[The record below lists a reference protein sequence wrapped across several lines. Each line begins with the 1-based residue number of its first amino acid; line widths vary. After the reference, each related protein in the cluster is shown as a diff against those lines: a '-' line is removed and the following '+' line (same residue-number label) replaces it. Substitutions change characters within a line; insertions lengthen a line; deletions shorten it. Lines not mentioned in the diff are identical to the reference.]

1 MSGLGGL
8 VEYIVRP
15 QHVGASPPP
24 RQQTFTEHLLC
35 AGHWTRGYG
44 SAHTDPGA
52 TLRCLGGQ
60 EKVQNGPILGKRKY
74 LCKGKSG
81 SLYTRVRIHVSCG
94 WWVCEWFLF
103 LYDFLGFYT
112 DFNRTILNLF
122 ETYWGNIGQ

>member
-1 MSGLGGL
+1 MPGTGPGDMAVLIPTLEPRSG
-8 VEYIVRP
+8 V
-15 QHVGASPPP
+15 
-24 RQQTFTEHLLC
+24 
-35 AGHWTRGYG
+35 W
-44 SAHTDPGA
+44 
-52 TLRCLGGQ
+52 GGQ